1 MERITFRNSR
11 KLSLVGNLYPSNSK
25 SIIIMCHG
33 FTSDKNSRGRFP
45 KLATAFN
52 EYGFNV
58 LSFDFSGCGESDD
71 DSLTIEKEVDDLK
84 SAIVYVKSKG
94 YEKIGL
100 YGHSLGSLICLKN
113 YTHEIKTMVLMGAI
127 TDSMKYNWAEFFNK
141 EQMVELKS
149 KGYITQYTSE
159 ELRKKIIID
168 REMLDG
174 FELINQNELLKDIK
188 CPVLII
194 HGNNDEEEKLLYEK
208 SKAGMY
214 LLSTD
219 SELKIIEG
227 ADHSFLGQFDI
238 VINLAVD
245 WFKEY
250 LK

>member
-1 MERITFRNSR
+1 MERITFKNSR
-11 KLSLVGNLYPSNSK
+11 KLSLIGNLYPSNSK
-25 SIIIMCHG
+25 SIIIMSHG
-33 FTSDKNSRGRFP
+33 FTSDKNSRGHFP
-45 KLATAFN
+45 KLAKAFN

-84 SAIVYVKSKG
+84 SAIGYVKSKG
-94 YEKIGL
+94 YEKIGI

-113 YTHEIKTMVLMGAI
+113 YTSEIKTMVLSGAL
-127 TDSMKYNWAEFFNK
+127 TDWMKYNWDEFFTK
-141 EQMVELKS
+141 EQMMELKS
-149 KGYITQYTSE
+149 KGYITQYTSGK
-159 ELRKKIIID
+159 LREKIIID

-174 FELINQNELLKDIK
+174 FELINQKELLKDIK

-194 HGNNDEEEKLLYEK
+194 HGNNDEEERLLYER
-208 SKAGMY
+208 SKIGMD

-219 SELKIIEG
+219 SKLKVIDG
-227 ADHSFLGQFDI
+227 ADHSFLDQFDI

-245 WFKEY
+245 WFRKH